1 MNFKDII
8 ISKKERFSIGLEE
21 DSGKFYISI
30 PVSNGLVDYEEYYE
44 IDKSIYESYPDNLE
58 KIIKLVDKYR
68 KQEKDEDL
76 FLEPGNN
83 RGVAL

>member
-30 PVSNGLVDYEEYYE
+30 PVSNSLVDYEEYYK
-44 IDKSIYESYPDNLE
+44 IDKSIYENYPDNIE
-58 KIIKLVDKYR
+58 KIKKLVKMYK

-76 FLEPGNN
+76 FLMPGSN